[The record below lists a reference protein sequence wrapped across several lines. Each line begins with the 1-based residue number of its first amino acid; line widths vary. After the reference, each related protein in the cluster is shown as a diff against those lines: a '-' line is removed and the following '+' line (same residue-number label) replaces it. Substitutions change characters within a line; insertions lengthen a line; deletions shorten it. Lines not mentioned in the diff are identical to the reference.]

1 MPGVTIIFLPA
12 VTVVVAAAVALSN
25 WDLLTASLGS
35 VPSATFVILLPPLS
49 RPSFVRL
56 TLLPPAGLI
65 VIPSPLITVLLP
77 PFVKVVD
84 VNPCNSFANFT
95 FNVPLPSDTTPILLS
110 DNLAASAPPLIVT
123 VSPNFLL
130 LTAPVSPA
138 KFKPF
143 SRVLLISEISCL
155 FLLMFCVLLAISP
168 AFLLMFCLLPAI
180 SCLFLSMSD
189 LFVLTLSLTFF
200 N

>member
-1 MPGVTIIFLPA
+1 MPFTPGPTL
-12 VTVVVAAAVALSN
+12 
-25 WDLLTASLGS
+25 
-35 VPSATFVILLPPLS
+35 VIVLPPLFK
-49 RPSFVRL
+49 PSFVRL

-84 VNPCNSFANFT
+84 VNPCNSLANFT

-138 KFKPF
+138 KFKPL
-143 SRVLLISEISCL
+143 SRVLLIFTISPAFFAMFCLLSAMSCL
-155 FLLMFCVLLAISP
+155 FLLISFLLLAISP
-168 AFLLMFCLLPAI
+168 AFLSIA
-180 SCLFLSMSD
+180 D